1 MIIKKRNKFLN
12 KIIIGSAQL
21 KDGYGLSNSR
31 VTKSELFQILNFAKK
46 NKIQFI
52 DTAQIY
58 GKSEIKIGKEKN
70 NKLKIIS
77 KIFLNHNTLENPEKW
92 FRNQFNKTSN
102 NLKSKNIYAMLIHN
116 PTFLFKKKE
125 IFQYFVKLKK
135 LNLVKKIGFSIYT
148 EQELIFILNNFK
160 FDIVQ
165 LPYSIFDRRLENYFK
180 ILKNRKIKIHCRSIF
195 LQGLLVNSKYQKKK
209 YFLKWKNTFDKF
221 NTWIENNTPNTLS
234 ACLSFVFTNKY
245 LDKILIGVNTKKN
258 LEEILSTKIDKKT
271 IFPNFGTKDKRLLN
285 PVYWKI

>member
-1 MIIKKRNKFLN
+1 M
-12 KIIIGSAQL
+12 
-21 KDGYGLSNSR
+21 
-31 VTKSELFQILNFAKK
+31 
-46 NKIQFI
+46 
-52 DTAQIY
+52 
-58 GKSEIKIGKEKN
+58 
-70 NKLKIIS
+70 
-77 KIFLNHNTLENPEKW
+77 
-92 FRNQFNKTSN
+92 
-102 NLKSKNIYAMLIHN
+102 
-116 PTFLFKKKE
+116 
-125 IFQYFVKLKK
+125 
-135 LNLVKKIGFSIYT
+135 
-148 EQELIFILNNFK
+148 
-160 FDIVQ
+160 
-165 LPYSIFDRRLENYFK
+165 PYSIFDRRLENYFK

-221 NTWIENNTPNTLS
+221 NTWIENNTPNNLS